1 MKKRER
7 IVEMYAELS
16 KSVYELCTKKE
27 LIRRKCLN
35 LGRMECDL
43 LNYLNMVKKPV
54 CMNDLSVEMKVS
66 HSRIT
71 RIIDTL
77 VRKKLVR
84 RFPSKKDRR
93 SWLAE
98 ITDKGRAS
106 NQETLVDFLNI
117 QEDLIS
123 RLPEGKAQEVHEA
136 VVYYMAAYKH
146 ALLKKEARDLA
157 AKEDAEK

>member
-1 MKKRER
+1 MKTLVDR
-7 IVEMYAELS
+7 YADISKELY
-16 KSVYELCTKKE
+16 KLCSKKE

-43 LNYLNMVKKPV
+43 LNFISTCDEPI
-54 CMNDLSVEMKVS
+54 CMNDLSEEMKVS

-84 RFPSKKDRR
+84 RFPSKRDRR

-98 ITDKGRAS
+98 ITEKGKKANKQTMS
-106 NQETLVDFLNI
+106 DFMNL
-117 QEDLIS
+117 QQDLIK
-123 RLPEGKAQEVHEA
+123 RLPDDKAEDIYDCILTYVSAYQ
-136 VVYYMAAYKH
+136 AA
-146 ALLKKEARDLA
+146 LS
-157 AKEDAEK
+157 AKETTL

>member
-1 MKKRER
+1 MEKMVDK
-7 IVEMYAELS
+7 YASLS
-16 KSVYELCTKKE
+16 KQLYSLCSKKE
-27 LIRRKCLN
+27 MIRRKCLN

-43 LNYLNMVKKPV
+43 LNYLNTIEEPV

-98 ITDKGRAS
+98 ITDKGQKA
-106 NQETLVDFLNI
+106 NKQTILDFMNV
-117 QEDLIS
+117 QEDLIN
-123 RLPEGKAQEVHEA
+123 RLPEDKIEEIFVNIQLYLEA
-136 VVYYMAAYKH
+136 YTQ
-146 ALLKKEARDLA
+146 ALLEKE
-157 AKEDAEK
+157 EEI

>member
-1 MKKRER
+1 MDNLVIK
-7 IVEMYAELS
+7 YAELS
-16 KSVYELCTKKE
+16 KQIYQLCSKKE
-27 LIRRKCLN
+27 MILRKCLN

-43 LNYLNMVKKPV
+43 LNYLTVIEKPV

-77 VRKKLVR
+77 VKKKLVK
-84 RFPSKKDRR
+84 RFPSKRDRR

-98 ITDKGRAS
+98 VTEKGKKT
-106 NQETLVDFLNI
+106 NKQTILDFMNL

-123 RLPEGKAQEVHEA
+123 K
-136 VVYYMAAYKH
+136 
-146 ALLKKEARDLA
+146 LKKDNPETIYKCVKFYVDSYLEALSE
-157 AKEDAEK
+157 KEAE

>member
-1 MKKRER
+1 MDKLVNK
-7 IVEMYAELS
+7 YAELS
-16 KSVYELCTKKE
+16 KQIYQLCSKKE
-27 LIRRKCLN
+27 MIRRKCLN

-43 LNYLNMVKKPV
+43 LNYLTTIVKPV

-77 VRKKLVR
+77 VKKKLVR
-84 RFPSKKDRR
+84 RFPSKRDRR

-98 ITDKGRAS
+98 VTAKGKITNK
-106 NQETLVDFLNI
+106 QTLLDFMNL

-123 RLPEGKAQEVHEA
+123 K
-136 VVYYMAAYKH
+136 
-146 ALLKKEARDLA
+146 LKKNDPETIYKCVKLYADSYIEALME
-157 AKEDAEK
+157 KEVE

>member
-1 MKKRER
+1 MDKLVNK
-7 IVEMYAELS
+7 YSELS
-16 KSVYELCTKKE
+16 KQIYKLCSKKE
-27 LIRRKCLN
+27 MIRRKCLN

-43 LNYLNMVKKPV
+43 LNYLTTVKKPV

-77 VRKKLVR
+77 VKKKLVK
-84 RFPSKKDRR
+84 RFPSKRDRR

-98 ITDKGRAS
+98 VTEKGRKT
-106 NQETLVDFLNI
+106 NKQTLLDFMNL

-123 RLPEGKAQEVHEA
+123 K
-136 VVYYMAAYKH
+136 
-146 ALLKKEARDLA
+146 LKKDNPETIYKCVKLYTDSYLEAL
-157 AKEDAEK
+157 AEKEAE

>member
-1 MKKRER
+1 MDKLVNK
-7 IVEMYAELS
+7 YSELS
-16 KSVYELCTKKE
+16 KQIYKLCSKKE
-27 LIRRKCLN
+27 MIRRKCLN

-43 LNYLNMVKKPV
+43 LNYLTTVKKPV

-77 VRKKLVR
+77 VKKKLVK
-84 RFPSKKDRR
+84 RFPSKRDRR

-98 ITDKGRAS
+98 VTEKGRKT
-106 NQETLVDFLNI
+106 NKQTLLDFMNL

-123 RLPEGKAQEVHEA
+123 K
-136 VVYYMAAYKH
+136 
-146 ALLKKEARDLA
+146 LKKDNPEAIYKCVKLYADSYLEA
-157 AKEDAEK
+157 LAEKEAE